1 MAGLDDISK
10 KASDFWKSG
19 KAQDALKSE
28 KAEGISDKVLD
39 GVAGFADKITG
50 GKHSDKIESARD
62 AADKRIGTDGAA
74 HADDKHTGAAPA
86 ERPHTDAEAHAD
98 GPRTAGT
105 PLANEQASRLRGKLI
120 DPKS

>member
-10 KASDFWKSG
+10 KATDFWKSG

-39 GVAGFADKITG
+39 GVAGFADKLTG

-62 AADKRIGTDGAA
+62 AADKRIGTDGAVTPESK
-74 HADDKHTGAAPA
+74 HADRAAPTDAATPGAAGA
-86 ERPHTDAEAHAD
+86 AARLDGAASTDAP
-98 GPRTAGT
+98 G
-105 PLANEQASRLRGKLI
+105 QALRGKLI
-120 DPKS
+120 DPKP